1 MNAPQK
7 NAAAHVVRAPQGTAL
22 SCQNWLIEAA
32 YRMIQNNLDPDVAER
47 PEDLVVYGGIGKAA
61 RNWPPSKPFW
71 TACGRCVKTKPCWY
85 SPVSRSV
92 FFAPIP
98 MRRAC

>member
-47 PEDLVVYGGIGKAA
+47 PE
-61 RNWPPSKPFW
+61 
-71 TACGRCVKTKPCWY
+71 
-85 SPVSRSV
+85 
-92 FFAPIP
+92 
-98 MRRAC
+98 RASTGAQREAQSIA